1 MIGVGHRPPVFG
13 KNLFL
18 QVGDPKGF
26 HKVYHEIT
34 YTKFGVG
41 RSFCKN
47 DGGGGPRIILLVD
60 KAQTFLTL
68 LLSMKMTNETN
79 FGKD

>member
-1 MIGVGHRPPVFG
+1 MMGEG
-13 KNLFL
+13 
-18 QVGDPKGF
+18 
-26 HKVYHEIT
+26 
-34 YTKFGVG
+34 
-41 RSFCKN
+41 
-47 DGGGGPRIILLVD
+47 GGGGPRIILLVD